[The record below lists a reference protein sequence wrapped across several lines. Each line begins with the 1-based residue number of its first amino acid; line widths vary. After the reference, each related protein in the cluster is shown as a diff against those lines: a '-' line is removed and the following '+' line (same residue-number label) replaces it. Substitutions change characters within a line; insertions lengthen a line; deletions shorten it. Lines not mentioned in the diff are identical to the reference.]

1 MADEVVIRHFC
12 AESDAKA
19 VHDIWM
25 NGLEQTVQSKWFLF
39 RPIWRLFFHIMA
51 RNAIKANGDVGPNGQ
66 NLFDHWCEDSNNR
79 CLLVGEQNCLGK
91 DEKKYNI
98 VGCIVVIRGTDTR
111 NNPMV
116 NKEETTFSV
125 WKMSVA
131 DEYRRQGIGRRLLD
145 DAENWAKNNGCKK
158 MKMITANPIASKFYQ
173 KQGYKPVH
181 SNILF
186 SWLGCWYDKDI

>member
-1 MADEVVIRHFC
+1 MAEEVVIRHFC

-19 VHDIWM
+19 VHDIWI

-51 RNAIKANGDVGPNGQ
+51 RYATKTNGDVGPNGQ
-66 NLFDHWCEDSNNR
+66 NLFNYWCVDNHNR
-79 CLLVGEQNCLGK
+79 CLLVGEKNCFGK
-91 DEKKYNI
+91 GEKNGNI
-98 VGCIVVIRGTDTR
+98 VGCIAVIRGTDSKM
-111 NNPMV
+111 NLLVNPD
-116 NKEETTFSV
+116 ETIFSV

-131 DEYRRQGIGRRLLD
+131 DECRRQGIGRKLLD
-145 DAENWAKNNGCKK
+145 AGENWATSNGCKK
-158 MKMITANPIASKFYQ
+158 IKMITANPIASKFYQ

>member
-1 MADEVVIRHFC
+1 MAGEVVIRHFC

-19 VHDIWM
+19 VHDIWI

-51 RNAIKANGDVGPNGQ
+51 LNAIKANGDVGPNGQ
-66 NLFDHWCEDSNNR
+66 NLLSYWCADSNNR
-79 CLLVGEQNCLGK
+79 CLLVGEQNYSGTE
-91 DEKKYNI
+91 EKKRNI
-98 VGCIVVIRGTDTR
+98 VGCIAVIRGTDTR
-111 NNPMV
+111 SNAVVNN
-116 NKEETTFSV
+116 KETTFSV

-131 DEYRRQGIGRRLLD
+131 DEYRRHGIGRILLD
-145 DAENWAKNNGCKK
+145 TGEDWARNNGCKK
-158 MKMITANPIASKFYQ
+158 MKMVTANPIASKFYQ

-181 SNILF
+181 SNILL